1 MSSPYTP
8 IDLSTVPPPAVVEAL
23 SYETILAAMLADIQ
37 ERDPQFTALVES
49 DPAYKILEVAAY
61 RELLIRQRVN
71 DGARA
76 VMLATSTGTD
86 LENLGA
92 LFGVSR
98 KTLDDGDANAIP
110 PVPPT
115 YETDAALR
123 YRIQLALEG
132 MSTAGPVGA
141 YEYHALSVDGV
152 KSVGIQGPPDTD
164 PGDVLVTILSAEGDG
179 EADGALISA
188 VDAALNAEDVRPLT
202 DNVTV
207 QSATIIPYE
216 IIATLYIPPGPD
228 PVAVQA
234 AALASVQAFVA
245 DRHRVGADVRL
256 SALYAAL
263 HVGGVERVTL
273 TAPGVVADL
282 VCTAEEAPFCTDITL
297 STADA

>member
-1 MSSPYTP
+1 MSYTP
-8 IDLSTVPPPAVVEAL
+8 IDLSTVPAPNIVEAL
-23 SYETILAAMLADIQ
+23 SYEVILAAMLADLR
-37 ERDPQFTALVES
+37 ERDPAFSALVES

-76 VMLATSTGTD
+76 VMLATSTGAD

-92 LFGVSR
+92 LFGVTR
-98 KTLDDGDANAIP
+98 KTLDEGDATALP

-132 MSTAGPVGA
+132 LSTAGPVGA

-164 PGDVLVTILSAEGDG
+164 PGDVLVTILSADGDG
-179 EADGALISA
+179 TAAAPLIAA
-188 VDAALNAEDVRPLT
+188 VDAVLNDEDVRPLT

-207 QSATIIPYE
+207 QSASIVAYE
-216 IIATLYIPPGPD
+216 IIATLYISPGPD
-228 PVAVQA
+228 PEAVRTN
-234 AALASVQAFVA
+234 ALASVTAFAA
-245 DRHRVGADVRL
+245 DRHSVGSDVRL

-273 TAPGVVADL
+273 SAPGIVADL
-282 VCTAEEAPFCTDITL
+282 IISAEEAAFCTDITL

>member
-1 MSSPYTP
+1 MSYTP
-8 IDLSTVPPPAVVEAL
+8 IDLSTVPPPDVVQAL
-23 SYETILAAMLADIQ
+23 SYETILAEMLADLQ
-37 ERDPQFTALVES
+37 ARDPQFSALVES
-49 DPAYKILEVAAY
+49 DPAYKILEVCAY
-61 RELLIRQRVN
+61 KVMLVMQRVN

-92 LFGVSR
+92 LFGVTR
-98 KTLDDGDANAIP
+98 KTLDEGDPDALP

-179 EADGALISA
+179 TADGALISA

-207 QSATIIPYE
+207 QSATIVTYE
-216 IIATLYIPPGPD
+216 LIATLYIPPGPD
-228 PVAVQA
+228 PTAVRNS
-234 AALASVQAFVA
+234 ALASVQAFA
-245 DRHRVGADVRL
+245 ESRHRVGADVRL

-273 TAPGVVADL
+273 SAPGIVADI
-282 VCTAEEAPFCTDITL
+282 VCTAEEAAYCTDITL

>member
-1 MSSPYTP
+1 MSSYTP
-8 IDLSTVPPPAVVEAL
+8 IDLSTVPVPNVVEAL
-23 SYETILAAMLADIQ
+23 SYETILAAMLTDLQ

-76 VMLATSTGTD
+76 VMLATATGTD

-92 LFGVSR
+92 LFGVTR
-98 KTLDDGDANAIP
+98 KTLDAGDATAIP

-115 YETDAALR
+115 YETDAELR

-179 EADGALISA
+179 AAGSPLIAA

-202 DNVTV
+202 DQVTV

-216 IIATLYIPPGPD
+216 IIATLYVSPGPD
-228 PVAVQA
+228 PEAVRLN
-234 AALASVQAFVA
+234 ALASVQAFVA
-245 DRHRVGADVRL
+245 SRHSVGADVRL

-263 HVGGVERVTL
+263 HVGGVDRVTL
-273 TAPGVVADL
+273 TAPGVTADV
-282 VCTAEEAPFCTDITL
+282 VCTAEQAPYCTDITL
-297 STADA
+297 STDDA